1 MFFIYAGVRWTSMQK
16 LLKEGDFTLQE
27 KRKNKIKEDIG
38 SIYWLIVTAIYLG
51 WSLITNKWGITWI
64 IWPVAGVLF
73 GGLMCL
79 ISSLIKNK
87 MIIPILYDEKSG

>member
-79 ISSLIKNK
+79 CNIFFDK
-87 MIIPILYDEKSG
+87 E